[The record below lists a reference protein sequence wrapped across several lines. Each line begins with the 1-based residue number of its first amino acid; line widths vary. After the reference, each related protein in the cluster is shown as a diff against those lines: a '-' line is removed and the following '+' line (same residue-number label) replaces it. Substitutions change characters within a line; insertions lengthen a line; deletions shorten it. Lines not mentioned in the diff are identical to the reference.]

1 MPTSP
6 KTLRFIA
13 LWLFAG
19 CFVLIAALLSSSE
32 DTSDNLK
39 RIRDEGVLRVLT
51 RNGSTIY
58 YQSQGEPAGFEYQ
71 LALAFANHL
80 NVNLEMIPVVGL
92 DEVFSGLD
100 NNRADIAA
108 AGLSIT
114 PARQE
119 TLLFGPSY
127 ISVKQY
133 FVYNRDANDAMSSA
147 ADLIGK
153 QIRVISNTAHVEQL
167 KSLQEEYPELSWA
180 ESRDLETIDLLEQ
193 LADGQI
199 DATIVN
205 SNEYYANRAF
215 YPNFRIAFSAGKPRK
230 LAWAMT
236 ATPANAS
243 LIKEMATFFRKI
255 NDNGKLARL
264 IERNFTFNERRTFI
278 NTHTFLKMKKGRLPE
293 VKGIIEQ
300 VAIEYDL
307 DWRFLAAISYQ
318 ESHWDATA
326 RSPTGVRGMMMLTR
340 STARE
345 LQVDN
350 RLDPMQ
356 SLRGGARYYKKLYS
370 RLPSGIESPD
380 RSWFAL
386 AAYNIGL
393 GHLEDARVITEQ
405 RGGNPNLW
413 NDVRENLPLL
423 RQQKWYTPSK
433 YGYARG
439 DEAALYVR
447 NIRDYYSLLTWDEL
461 NRYRVPPPRIVS
473 DYLPA
478 ELNRAFDGL

>member
-1 MPTSP
+1 METSH
-6 KTLRFIA
+6 KTLRFLA

-19 CFVLIAALLSSSE
+19 CCVLIAVLLNSSGV
-32 DTSDNLK
+32 TSDNLQ
-39 RIRDEGVLRVLT
+39 RIRDDGVLRVLT

-80 NVNLEMIPVVGL
+80 NVDLEMIPVVGL
-92 DEVFSGLD
+92 DEVFSGLAD
-100 NNRADIAA
+100 NRADIAA

-114 PARQE
+114 PARQKA
-119 TLLFGPSY
+119 LWFGPSY
-127 ISVKQY
+127 FSIKQY
-133 FVYNRDANDAMSSA
+133 FIYNRDVNAPMSSVA
-147 ADLIGK
+147 ELIGK
-153 QIRVISNTAHVEQL
+153 QIRVIGNTAHVEEL
-167 KSLQEEYPELSWA
+167 KSLQKEYPELRWA

-193 LADGQI
+193 LAGGQI
-199 DATIVN
+199 DATIIN
-205 SNEYYANRAF
+205 STEYYANRAF
-215 YPNFRIAFSAGKPRK
+215 YPRFRIAFSAGKPRK

-243 LIKEMATFFRKI
+243 LIKEMTLFFKNI

-264 IERNFTFNERRTFI
+264 IEQKFTFNERQTFI
-278 NTHTFLKMKKGRLPE
+278 STHTFLKMKKDRLSN
-293 VKGIIEQ
+293 VKGMIEQ

-318 ESHWDATA
+318 ESYWNATA

-340 STARE
+340 STAGE
-345 LQVDN
+345 LQVDD

-370 RLPSGIESPD
+370 RLPSGVESPD

-393 GHLEDARVITEQ
+393 GHLEDARIITEQ

-413 NDVRENLPLL
+413 NDVRESLPLL
-423 RQQKWYTPSK
+423 RQQKWYKTSK

-447 NIRDYYSLLTWDEL
+447 NIRDYYSLLKWDEL

-473 DYLPA
+473 DYLSA
-478 ELNRAFDGL
+478 ELNRGFDGL

>member
-1 MPTSP
+1 LQTSH
-6 KTLRFIA
+6 KTAQFLA
-13 LWLFAG
+13 LWLFAA
-19 CFVLIAALLSSSE
+19 CFVLIAVLLSSSE
-32 DTSDNLK
+32 DTSDNLQ
-39 RIRDEGVLRVLT
+39 RIRDDGVLRVLT
-51 RNGSTIY
+51 RNGSTTY

-71 LALAFANHL
+71 LARAFANHL
-80 NVNLEMIPVVGL
+80 DVDLEMIPVVGL
-92 DEVFSGLD
+92 DEVFNGLAE
-100 NNRADIAA
+100 NRADIAA

-114 PARQE
+114 PARQKV
-119 TLLFGPSY
+119 LLFGPSY

-133 FVYNRDANDAMSSA
+133 FVYNRDVNEPISSA

-153 QIRVISNTAHVEQL
+153 QIRVIGNTAHVEEL

-205 SNEYYANRAF
+205 STEYYANRAF
-215 YPNFRIAFSAGKPRK
+215 YPSFRIAFTAEKSRK

-236 ATPANAS
+236 TTPANAS
-243 LIKEMATFFRKI
+243 LTKEMTTFFKKI

-264 IERNFTFNERRTFI
+264 IEHKFTFNERQTFI
-278 NTHTFLKMKKGRLPE
+278 STHTFLKMKKDRLSD
-293 VKGIIEQ
+293 VKGMIEQ

-318 ESHWDATA
+318 ESYWNATA

-340 STARE
+340 STAGE
-345 LQVDN
+345 LQIDD

-356 SLRGGARYYKKLYS
+356 SLRGGARYYKKLFS

-380 RSWFAL
+380 RSWFTL

-393 GHLEDARVITEQ
+393 GHLEDARIITQ
-405 RGGNPNLW
+405 RRGGNPNLW
-413 NDVRENLPLL
+413 NDVRESLPLL
-423 RQQKWYTPSK
+423 RQQKWYKTSK

-473 DYLPA
+473 DYLPS
-478 ELNRAFDGL
+478 ELNRGFDGL